1 MPDSYKVMRAFQR
14 YDGKTLRTHARG
26 SIISAKDAAK
36 MNIKDPKKYPR
47 GNPLQTLIRSG
58 AIYRMPEDN
67 AHVGDLRIGEIQDH
81 SKMDLIITTE
91 GEVAID
97 GGRPS

>member
-14 YDGKTLRTHARG
+14 HDGKVLRQYARG

-36 MNIKDPKKYPR
+36 MDTKDPKKYPR

-58 AIYRMPEDN
+58 AIYRMPDDDN
-67 AHVGDLRIGEIQDH
+67 SQ
-81 SKMDLIITTE
+81 ITE
-91 GEVAID
+91 AIPD